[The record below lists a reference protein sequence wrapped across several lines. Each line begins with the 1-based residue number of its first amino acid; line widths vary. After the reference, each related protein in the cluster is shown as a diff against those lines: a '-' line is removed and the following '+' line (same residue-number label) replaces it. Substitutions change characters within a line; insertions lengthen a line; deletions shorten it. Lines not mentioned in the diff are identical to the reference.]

1 MSASSVPDPTPPRR
15 RRSLP
20 MVRAGSAPGAAR
32 SGSSASYVEDG
43 VGPQS
48 PRDEDSPM
56 ARNLAASFPLFF
68 FGGGCAVIAV
78 VLLLEKT
85 HAAVGRIPIWLPFLA
100 IGVIA
105 LAGGTLSLFAEPDP
119 KPPTPR
125 PVPRRRTVP
134 PGRPLS
140 RSASDAAPSVPARQ
154 DFGRPAP
161 VLRPRPPIDPEADG
175 PVVSQAPAPAVPPAA
190 APAAP
195 VASSAEPLDS
205 DATAQLAEIDD
216 IDAAIH
222 AGRPVPPAA
231 RSAPAVARSGTARAP
246 AGVVPNAP
254 IPVAVGPRSVNAA
267 GSTYAPRTLD
277 HCVGCG
283 SAIVHSGTPIRC
295 QVCGEPLCTDC
306 RDRSLA
312 EGKPNLCPL
321 CGLLDTVHSKG
332 SPTGAPAR
340 PTH

>member
-1 MSASSVPDPTPPRR
+1 
-15 RRSLP
+15 
-20 MVRAGSAPGAAR
+20 
-32 SGSSASYVEDG
+32 
-43 VGPQS
+43 
-48 PRDEDSPM
+48 M

-85 HAAVGRIPIWLPFLA
+85 HAALGRIPIWLPFLA

-105 LAGGTLSLFAEPDP
+105 LAGGTLSLFAEPDSE
-119 KPPTPR
+119 PPTQR
-125 PVPRRRTVP
+125 PIPRRRTVP
-134 PGRPLS
+134 PARPLS
-140 RSASDAAPSVPARQ
+140 RAAGDAAYSDRARQ
-154 DFGRPAP
+154 DFGRPTP

-175 PVVSQAPAPAVPPAA
+175 PVVPRVPAPAASPPA

-222 AGRPVPPAA
+222 AGRTVPPAA
-231 RSAPAVARSGTARAP
+231 RSVPAAARNGTARAP
-246 AGVVPNAP
+246 AAVVPIAP
-254 IPVAVGPRSVNAA
+254 IPVAAGPRTINAA
-267 GSTYAPRTLD
+267 GSTDAARTLD

-295 QVCGEPLCTDC
+295 LVCGEPLCTDC

-321 CGLLDTVHSKG
+321 CSLLDTVHSKG